1 MPRHLRSCRG
11 LKQAQPKPRDP
22 RLAQVEVEQ
31 EEARAPAA
39 PTQANI
45 KEGKAASE
53 VSGETSVIEETSV
66 ESLHLVD
73 SSDD

>member
-1 MPRHLRSCRG
+1 M
-11 LKQAQPKPRDP
+11 
-22 RLAQVEVEQ
+22 EVEQ

-39 PTQANI
+39 QTQANI
-45 KEGKAASE
+45 KASE
-53 VSGETSVIEETSV
+53 VSGETSVMEETSV